1 MTHTYTLFSKADF
14 VERQVLSASPIV
26 STLRQDLTLPSLPSG
41 RRKKIVTLKQPYM
54 SLSFRDD
61 DDNLVVSPFSVH
73 VPQVLMSMKTFVEGS
88 SMRPFRCLSAVPC
101 TVTVTLHTTI
111 HNTNAPSF
119 SRASDQAVPPY
130 TPLCVSSKQL
140 FCSAFCVDV

>member
-61 DDNLVVSPFSVH
+61 DDNLVCFP
-73 VPQVLMSMKTFVEGS
+73 VLCPRPPS
-88 SMRPFRCLSAVPC
+88 SNV
-101 TVTVTLHTTI
+101 
-111 HNTNAPSF
+111 
-119 SRASDQAVPPY
+119 DED
-130 TPLCVSSKQL
+130 LCRR
-140 FCSAFCVDV
+140 